1 MTEPQDTVILNSL
14 EALKVYFDPF
24 RLKIVQLLVSAPRTI
39 HEVAEALNVPFTRLY
54 YQFNLLEQHGIIRVV
69 GTGPRTGAVEE
80 KRYRIA
86 AYNFV
91 VARDLLTNNPGEI
104 PPQISA
110 AMDVVFEG
118 TRSQLEESIRAGVV
132 DVGVYSPDPASV
144 MLRRTVLRLSP
155 QQARQLHEDMNALL
169 RRYTEAQSDAC
180 DNVQI
185 GLAVA
190 VFPTTLSVD
199 ENA

>member
-1 MTEPQDTVILNSL
+1 MTEPQDTFILNNVES
-14 EALKVYFDPF
+14 LKVYFDPF
-24 RLKIVQLLVSAPRTI
+24 RLKIVQLLASAPRTI

-91 VARDLLTNNPGEI
+91 VARDLLTTSPGEI
-104 PPQISA
+104 PPHIA
-110 AMDVVFEG
+110 AAIEVVFEG

-144 MLRRTVLRLSP
+144 MLRRTVLRLSS
-155 QQARQLHEDMNALL
+155 QQARQLHEDLNALL
-169 RRYTEAQSDAC
+169 MRYMDAQTSDC
-180 DNVQI
+180 DTVDI

-190 VFPTTLSVD
+190 VFPAVLAVD
-199 ENA
+199 EKP